1 MTNINTTSFTGA
13 NNTTVPA
20 FNPTSTAPAG
30 YTHPTS
36 VTPNTQI
43 KMTLTLEERTT
54 GNPKYVIPQ
63 LNKNYNHEDYPVGSE
78 VVLRLAASRTAE
90 AYHVKILETVFLINN
105 YVTMDLEDDAYSQIE
120 LSWCP
125 SIPGKPTT
133 QFNIMKVMLQHIIL
147 LKDKQEYVQK
157 DMEQR
162 AIKYA
167 MLEAGGINGPSFN
180 TWEEWAEL
188 DVETTRKL
196 ALIKAGVHIENIHLY
211 DELTV
216 EELTSLK
223 HHLRVLEK

>member
-20 FNPTSTAPAG
+20 FNPASTAPAG

-63 LNKNYNHEDYPVGSE
+63 LNKTYNHEDYPVGSE
-78 VVLRLAASRTAE
+78 VVIRLATGIMTQV
-90 AYHVKILETVFLINN
+90 HNVKILETVFLINS

-120 LSWCP
+120 LSWHP

-133 QFNIMKVMLQHIIL
+133 QLNTMKVMLQHVIL
-147 LKDKQEYVQK
+147 LEDKQEYVQK

-180 TWEEWAEL
+180 TWEEWAIL
-188 DVETTRKL
+188 DVETGRKL

-223 HHLRVLEK
+223 HHLRVLEQ